1 MSANPLRMGDEDTTP
16 ANTNGTTDT
25 GSVPNRLRQSF
36 AAHRTLIPSK
46 SRGIAAGYALLAVVN
61 LIGIAAA
68 QQGGGGGGSLGSEL
82 CGTAIATTI
91 NELAPVVLGIVV
103 LGGLMLCYL
112 LHAWSGMKKDPQ
124 KVQNIRDWRN
134 RAGQTAITAPLL
146 GKLLE
151 IIIGFMGI
159 GLAGCIDIV
168 PFI

>member
-1 MSANPLRMGDEDTTP
+1 MGDEDTTP
-16 ANTNGTTDT
+16 ANGTTDT
-25 GSVPNRLRQSF
+25 GNTPNRLRQWLAVQRNRLPTTRRAIV
-36 AAHRTLIPSK
+36 AA
-46 SRGIAAGYALLAVVN
+46 YALLAASSFV
-61 LIGIAAA
+61 GSAAA
-68 QQGGGGGGSLGSEL
+68 QSLGSEL
-82 CGTAIATTI
+82 CGTVIATTI

-103 LGGLMLCYL
+103 LGGLMLCYM

-124 KVQNIRDWRN
+124 KVQNIREWRN

>member
-1 MSANPLRMGDEDTTP
+1 MGDEEPTP
-16 ANTNGTTDT
+16 ANGTTDT
-25 GSVPNRLRQSF
+25 GSVPNRLRQWF

-46 SRGIAAGYALLAVVN
+46 SRSITAAYALLAVVN

-68 QQGGGGGGSLGSEL
+68 QQGGGGGGGGGSLGSEL

-91 NELAPVVLGIVV
+91 NELAPVVLGIVIV
-103 LGGLMLCYL
+103 GGLMLCYL

>member
-1 MSANPLRMGDEDTTP
+1 MGDEDTTP
-16 ANTNGTTDT
+16 DTNGTTDT
-25 GSVPNRLRQSF
+25 GSVPNRLRQWF
-36 AAHRTLIPSK
+36 AAQRNRLPTTRRAIV
-46 SRGIAAGYALLAVVN
+46 AAYALLAASSFVAP
-61 LIGIAAA
+61 AAA
-68 QQGGGGGGSLGSEL
+68 QSLGSEL

-91 NELAPVVLGIVV
+91 NELAPVVLALVIV
-103 LGGLMLCYL
+103 GGLMLCYL

-124 KVQNIRDWRN
+124 KVQNIRQWRN

>member
-1 MSANPLRMGDEDTTP
+1 MGDEDTTP
-16 ANTNGTTDT
+16 DTNGTTDT
-25 GSVPNRLRQSF
+25 GSNRLRQWF
-36 AAHRTLIPSK
+36 AAQRNRLPTTRRAIV
-46 SRGIAAGYALLAVVN
+46 AAYALLAASSFVAP
-61 LIGIAAA
+61 AAA
-68 QQGGGGGGSLGSEL
+68 QSLGSEL
-82 CGTAIATTI
+82 CGTVIATTI
-91 NELAPVVLGIVV
+91 NELAPVVLGIVIV
-103 LGGLMLCYL
+103 GGLMLCYL

-124 KVQNIRDWRN
+124 KVQNIRNWRN

>member
-1 MSANPLRMGDEDTTP
+1 MGDEDTTP
-16 ANTNGTTDT
+16 PDTNGTTDT
-25 GSVPNRLRQSF
+25 GSVPNRLRQWS
-36 AAHRTLIPSK
+36 AAHRTPVPSK
-46 SRGIAAGYALLAVVN
+46 LRVITAGYTLLAVVN

-68 QQGGGGGGSLGSEL
+68 QQGGGGGGGSLGSEL

-159 GLAGCIDIV
+159 GLAACIDIV